1 MTAVLETREVVAG
14 YVPDLPIVRGV
25 SVHVAA
31 GEVVTVIGP
40 NGAGKSTLLKA
51 IAGLVPVSAGSVRLR
66 ERDITRLRTH
76 ELMAAG
82 VGYVPQTGNVFT
94 TLTVHENLLVGAYRL
109 DRERAGRLEAVYA
122 LFPDLAA
129 RRREAGRVLS
139 GGQRQMLAIARALV
153 IEPAVLLLDE
163 ATAGLAPR
171 AAADVFGRVRDL
183 AGRGVAVL
191 MVEQNAR
198 AALEAS
204 DRGYVLRDGA
214 TRLEG
219 AARGLLGDPA
229 IAEIY
234 LGGRRRGPAGR

>member
-1 MTAVLETREVVAG
+1 VTAVLEARDVVAG

-25 SVHVAA
+25 SLHVAA

-51 IAGLVPVSAGSVRLR
+51 IAGLVPVSAGAVRLG
-66 ERDITRLRTH
+66 ERDITGLPTH
-76 ELMAAG
+76 ELTAAG

-94 TLTVHENLLVGAYRL
+94 TLTVHENLRVGAYRVA
-109 DRERAGRLEAVYA
+109 RERAARVEAVYA
-122 LFPDLAA
+122 LFPDLAT
-129 RRREAGRVLS
+129 RRHEPGRVLS

-153 IEPAVLLLDE
+153 IEPAVLMLDE

-171 AAADVFGRVRDL
+171 AAAEVFGRVREL
-183 AGRGVAVL
+183 AGRGVAVV

-204 DRGYVLRDGA
+204 DRGYVLSDGA
-214 TRLEG
+214 TRLHG
-219 AARGLLGDPA
+219 PARDLLGDAA
-229 IAEIY
+229 IAHIY
-234 LGGRRRGPAGR
+234 LGGRRR

>member
-1 MTAVLETREVVAG
+1 VTAVLETRQVVAG

-25 SVHVAA
+25 SLHVAA

-51 IAGLVPVSAGSVRLR
+51 IAGLVPLSAGSVRLR
-66 ERDITRLRTH
+66 ERDITGIRTH
-76 ELMAAG
+76 ELTGAG

-109 DRERAGRLEAVYA
+109 AGDRAGRLEAVYA

-129 RRREAGRVLS
+129 RRRAPGRVLS

-153 IEPAVLLLDE
+153 IDPAVLLLDE

-171 AAADVFGRVRDL
+171 AAAEVFGRVREL

-204 DRGYVLRDGA
+204 DRGYVLSD
-214 TRLEG
+214 G
-219 AARGLLGDPA
+219 AARLQGAARDLLGDPA
-229 IAEIY
+229 IAGIY
-234 LGGRRRGPAGR
+234 LGGRRRGAP